1 MLQYCKLVPDSFC
14 TKFTVFRWGIVYY
27 DISFDSENG
36 IRAKPPGKEIKGG
49 HIMKRFTTALAAVM
63 VLTVFLSGCQIRKT
77 VRIDPNP
84 NLGASEAA
92 AAGGVSNK
100 VRKDPYAAEQIR
112 IAYVAHDLGTPNN
125 QAWLEGIQREC
136 ASWDNIQVSA
146 FNGESSAE
154 TQVQI
159 MGDIINQHYDAI
171 ILQCSDGTAL
181 APSVA
186 QAEESGIPVITLNLD
201 ADTVH
206 SALVMAVDYDAGR
219 MAADKMAEQ
228 LGGSGKIGIIQGVPG
243 LHRTDNLEQGFR
255 DTIANYSGIE
265 IVEAQSASFEKETAI
280 TVMNSFLQSHSD
292 LAGVFCINDAMAE
305 GAALAAE
312 SAGKGGQLV
321 IWGAD
326 GEKDALAMI
335 ESGQMSGTIY
345 TNSWDEGSTAAKIA
359 LLMIGSEYSYNV
371 LTRTPQVIM
380 EPIVATIETV
390 GDIAAEDRW

>member
-1 MLQYCKLVPDSFC
+1 LM
-14 TKFTVFRWGIVYY
+14 
-27 DISFDSENG
+27 
-36 IRAKPPGKEIKGG
+36 
-49 HIMKRFTTALAAVM
+49 ALTM
-63 VLTVFLSGCQIRKT
+63 MLSGCQIQKT

-84 NLGASEAA
+84 NLGASESG

-100 VRKDPYAAEQIR
+100 VRKNPYAGDEIR

-125 QAWLEGIQREC
+125 QAWLEGIEREC
-136 ASWDNIQVSA
+136 GSWDNIRVSA

-186 QAEESGIPVITLNLD
+186 QAEEEGIPVITLNLD

-228 LGGSGKIGIIQGVPG
+228 LGEKGDIGIIQGVPG

-255 DTIANYSGIE
+255 DTIAKYPDIH
-265 IVEAQSASFEKETAI
+265 IVEAQSASFEKDTAI
-280 TVMNSFLQSHSD
+280 TVMNSFLQSHGD

-305 GAALAAE
+305 GAALAAD

-326 GEKDALAMI
+326 GEKDALTMI
-335 ESGQMSGTIY
+335 ENGQMSGTIY

-371 LTRTPQVIM
+371 LSETPQVIM

-390 GDIAAEDRW
+390 GDIAEEDRW

>member
-1 MLQYCKLVPDSFC
+1 
-14 TKFTVFRWGIVYY
+14 
-27 DISFDSENG
+27 
-36 IRAKPPGKEIKGG
+36 
-49 HIMKRFTTALAAVM
+49 MKRFLTVLAAVM
-63 VLTVFLSGCQIRKT
+63 VLTMLLSGCQIQKT

-84 NLGASEAA
+84 NLGASN
-92 AAGGVSNK
+92 AGGTAAVSNK
-100 VRKDPYAAEQIR
+100 VRKDPYTADQIR

-136 ASWDNIQVSA
+136 ASWGNIQVSA

-159 MGDIINQHYDAI
+159 MGDIINQHYDAV

-228 LGGSGKIGIIQGVPG
+228 LNNTGKIGIIQGVPG
-243 LHRTDNLEQGFR
+243 LHRTDNLERGFR
-255 DTIANYSGIE
+255 ETIANYPGIE

-335 ESGQMSGTIY
+335 ENGQMSGTIY

-371 LTRTPQVIM
+371 LTQTPQVIM